1 LASFFLKLES
11 RIDSVKNTIITLT
24 DYDLAQIQKK
34 ILDLGAEIN
43 EFRGLLLSYQ
53 AKIRRTMILVETS
66 QNEYESIS
74 QKGELQL

>member
-1 LASFFLKLES
+1 MN
-11 RIDSVKNTIITLT
+11 SVKNTTITLT

-34 ILDLGAEIN
+34 ILDLGEEIN

-53 AKIRRTMILVETS
+53 AKIRRTMILVEKS

-74 QKGELQL
+74 QRGEFES